1 MPKQSVKDVDVKGK
15 RVLVRVDFNVP
26 LDGARITDDTRIR
39 ASLPTIQYLVEQGA
53 KVALISHL
61 GRPDGQVVDK
71 LRMAP
76 VAARLGELLGAPVQ
90 YLQDSVGPEV
100 EKAIAAL
107 QPGRVA
113 MLENIRFHPQEEK
126 NDPEFAEQLAHLA
139 DLYVNDA
146 FGTAHRAHAS
156 TEGVA
161 HHLPAVAGLLLQR
174 EIDVM
179 DKALA
184 NPERPF
190 VAIIGGAKVSDKMA
204 VHSHLLTKVD
214 ALLIGGGMAN
224 TFLVAIG
231 CQVGE
236 SLFEKDK
243 VSEAREL
250 IREADSRKVQLM
262 LPKDVVVASEF
273 SNDAESKT
281 VSCQETPPGWR
292 ILDIGPGTVQQYCET
307 IIQAKTVVWNGPM
320 GVFEMA
326 KFAEGTR
333 GVAEAVANCRG
344 LTIVGGG
351 DSVAALEQAG
361 LASKITHIS
370 TGGGATLDLLEGKV
384 LPGVA
389 ALQDK

>member
-1 MPKQSVKDVDVKGK
+1 VKGK

-26 LDGARITDDTRIR
+26 LDGTRITDDTRMR
-39 ASLPTIQYLVEQGA
+39 ASLPTIRYLIEQGA
-53 KVALISHL
+53 RIALLSHL
-61 GRPDGQVVDK
+61 GRPDGKIVDH

-76 VAARLGELLGAPVQ
+76 IAAHLGELLGSPVQ
-90 YLQDSVGPEV
+90 YVQESVGPAAESSV
-100 EKAIAAL
+100 GAL
-107 QPGRVA
+107 QPGQVA
-113 MLENIRFHPQEEK
+113 MLENVRFHPGEEK
-126 NDPEFAEQLAHLA
+126 NDPKFAEQLARLA
-139 DLYVNDA
+139 DVYVNDA

-179 DKALA
+179 EQALS
-184 NPERPF
+184 NPKRPF
-190 VAIIGGAKVSDKMA
+190 VAIIGGAKVSDKMD

-231 CQVGE
+231 CQVGD
-236 SLFEKDK
+236 SLIEKDK
-243 VSEAREL
+243 VAEARAL
-250 IREADSRKVQLM
+250 IREADERKVQLM
-262 LPKDVVVASEF
+262 LPKDVVIASEF
-273 SNDAESKT
+273 SNDAETKT
-281 VSCQETPPGWR
+281 VSCQETPPDWR
-292 ILDIGPGTVQQYCET
+292 IMDIGPGTVQQYCEC

-320 GVFEMA
+320 GVFEMP

-333 GVAEAVANCRG
+333 GVAEAAANCRG

-361 LASKITHIS
+361 LASKISHIS
-370 TGGGATLDLLEGKV
+370 TGGGATLDLLEGKT